1 MEQRLEQRLDQRLDQ
16 QLAWNQFAWR
26 CGADDYSFEYEQG
39 GLHATLRVAG
49 QRQITLP
56 VVAWEALLD
65 AVKSGRTARARSQA
79 NLPPR
84 AGSRWTDREE
94 GELGAAFNSGA
105 SIAQLARQHGRT
117 KVAVE
122 NQLAKLG
129 LIDRRHGNARLS
141 GGGRDTEF
149 PRPEPELSQEPGHF
163 APPQGDAVSHAP

>member
-1 MEQRLEQRLDQRLDQ
+1 MSQQRLT
-16 QLAWNQFAWR
+16 WNQFAWR

-65 AVKSGRTARARSQA
+65 AVKSGRTARAKSQA

-94 GELGAAFNSGA
+94 GELVAAFNSGA
-105 SIAQLARQHGRT
+105 SVAQLARQHGRT
-117 KVAVE
+117 EVAVE
-122 NQLAKLG
+122 NQLAKVG
-129 LIDRRHGNARLS
+129 LIERRHREPRLRDS
-141 GGGRDTEF
+141 G
-149 PRPEPELSQEPGHF
+149 RPSMAEEPGHF
-163 APPQGDAVSHAP
+163 APPLGDAPNHAT